1 MPQIWQFWAW
11 SRAPGLYFGH
21 FGHESGQGSG
31 HLFWQFWVKVP
42 KFGGIFLIFFTLDN
56 FYIVFSFADHYL
68 VSRPARPT
76 HSQLLRRAKRRR
88 SEGILISLAA
98 ALSFSG
104 FANSL
109 CCEVSRWDGFGLL
122 PRSLVFLLLL
132 FQYFFRWPLPRL
144 APWNVPLFV
153 HSTRGAIRNLSQKLQ
168 AKHRQIQVTRPV
180 LERAAQRQ
188 IQI

>member
-104 FANSL
+104 FAGMVLGCSL
-109 CCEVSRWDGFGLL
+109 DLLSSFFFFFNTSSAGPSRGLPL
-122 PRSLVFLLLL
+122 GMSPFL
-132 FQYFFRWPLPRL
+132 FI
-144 APWNVPLFV
+144 AP
-153 HSTRGAIRNLSQKLQ
+153 GELSE
-168 AKHRQIQVTRPV
+168 I
-180 LERAAQRQ
+180 
-188 IQI
+188 